1 MSDTNENTPVN
12 ETSTP
17 EENLQGQGGTM
28 SFDAASSIAQA
39 FDKLQIKGIDD
50 APATETTENQAAE
63 VEKTE
68 AAPAREVPTSDEFSK
83 MRRSKGA
90 SEKPSEADSDEL
102 PKEADSLR
110 KWAVNTR
117 KDWKQEKSRREE
129 LEAKVA
135 ELERNSSAGDPEEVT
150 RLRQMNEEY
159 ERELQVSRV
168 EATKEFKEAVVAPMA
183 QIRESVGAIA
193 AKYEVPERE
202 LFEAFSESDP
212 SVRADK
218 LSDIAAGMNDRDKFS
233 LYELEQK
240 FSRVQATREKVVNNA
255 KLALEKIDAHRQEQ
269 AKTQQEA
276 YAKNY
281 VSTLDKIWGEVQ
293 EALPFFKKVDGDD
306 TWNTELDEAQN
317 FARGLNVDSM
327 NEDGKARIAIRA
339 AMMPVIYKQMEQL
352 YNHVKETEKALS
364 KYQTAT
370 PKAGGGTSPSAAPKE
385 EFEGFLEAISA
396 KLNA

>member
-12 ETSTP
+12 ETSQL

-39 FDKLQIKGIDD
+39 FDKLQINGSDS
-50 APATETTENQAAE
+50 PAEPSETPAE

-83 MRRSKGA
+83 IRQRSKGA
-90 SEKPSEADSDEL
+90 LEKPSEIESDEM

-135 ELERNSSAGDPEEVT
+135 ELEKNSNAGDPEEVT

-240 FSRVQATREKVVNNA
+240 FTRVQATREKVVNNA

-269 AKTQQEA
+269 AKTQQEV

>member
-1 MSDTNENTPVN
+1 MSDTNENTQN
-12 ETSTP
+12 ENATAD
-17 EENLQGQGGTM
+17 ENLQGSGGTM

-39 FDKLQIKGIDD
+39 FDKLQTGGED
-50 APATETTENQAAE
+50 APPPVDPVK
-63 VEKTE
+63 VEEQKTE
-68 AAPAREVPTSDEFSK
+68 AAPAKEMPTADEFSK
-83 MRRSKGA
+83 MRQRKA
-90 SEKPSEADSDEL
+90 DKPSETDSDEM

-135 ELERNSSAGDPEEVT
+135 ELEKNRSVGDPEEVT

-183 QIRESVGAIA
+183 QIRDSVGAIA

-202 LFEAFSESDP
+202 LFEAFSEADP
-212 SVRADK
+212 STRADK

-281 VSTLDKIWGEVQ
+281 GSTLDKIWGEVQ

-306 TWNTELDEAQN
+306 GWNNELDEAQN
-317 FARGLNVDSM
+317 FAKGLNVDSM

-339 AMMPVIYKQMEQL
+339 AMMPVVYRQMEQL